1 MYDLPYEEII
11 SIDLYFYKENLQ
23 SALNIYKELKNIQKK
38 SDITEQ
44 IVNQLK
50 QKNLKMNKILD
61 ILNIYKVFQS
71 KSHYA
76 CKREKIH

>member
-50 QKNLKMNKILD
+50 QKNLKIK
-61 ILNIYKVFQS
+61 
-71 KSHYA
+71 
-76 CKREKIH
+76 